1 MNSCGIQ
8 AFSGGAHTYIARP
21 TSDAPNPSSSM
32 AARSYFMTLF
42 RSIHMNAI
50 KPIAPIIGITAAVLA
65 GDAVW
70 LTLRQSYHEQ
80 LFAAVQKSPLVVRWI
95 PAVFVYALLVFAL
108 YMVAVKSAT
117 SWRDAALKGALVGG
131 TMYGFYDFTNWATL
145 KGWTAYMTATDMAWG
160 AVAGALGAVAGYLMM

>member
-1 MNSCGIQ
+1 
-8 AFSGGAHTYIARP
+8 
-21 TSDAPNPSSSM
+21 
-32 AARSYFMTLF
+32 
-42 RSIHMNAI
+42 MNAKLI
-50 KPIAPIIGITAAVLA
+50 IPIVGITAAVLG

-80 LFAAVQKSPLVVRWI
+80 LCAALQKSPLVVRWI
-95 PAVFVYALLVFAL
+95 PAVVVYALFVFAL

-117 SWRDAALKGALVGG
+117 GWRDAALKGALVGG

-160 AVAGALGAVAGYLMM
+160 AVAGALGAVAGFMLL